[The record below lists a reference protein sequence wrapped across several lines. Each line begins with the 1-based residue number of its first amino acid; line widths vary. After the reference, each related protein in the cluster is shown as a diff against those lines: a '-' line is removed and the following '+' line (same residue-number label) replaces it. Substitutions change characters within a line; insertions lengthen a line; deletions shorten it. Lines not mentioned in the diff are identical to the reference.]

1 MNNNILIYQILFKLY
16 NLGVE
21 SFSVDDLHNIYTN
34 LSYIINGYGDKNL
47 AKLTFDEN
55 IFVDRFVFVF
65 TYFELGLFVNKEL
78 IYNEPI
84 FIESIINHYTKEL
97 KLSAELS
104 HHMYNLLLEN
114 KNLKK

>member
-16 NLGVE
+16 KLGVE
-21 SFSVDDLHNIYTN
+21 SFSVDGLHNIYTN
-34 LSYIINGYGDKNL
+34 LSYIINGYDDKNL

-55 IFVDRFVFVF
+55 VFVDRFVFVF
-65 TYFELGLFVNKEL
+65 TYFELGLFVNKKL

-84 FIESIINHYTKEL
+84 FIESIINKFQKEL
-97 KLSAELS
+97 EFATELS

-114 KNLKK
+114 KGLKK